1 MDKVRVDKW
10 LWSVRI
16 FKSRSIATDATKSGK
31 VKINDKTAKPSTL
44 LQMEDMVGVRKNGF
58 DFRFKVLKLIDKRV
72 GAALAIECYEN
83 VTPEKELNKYKDWF
97 IGKAQAEV
105 REKGAG
111 RPTKRDRREID
122 TYKVELYDWE
132 DDID

>member
-1 MDKVRVDKW
+1 
-10 LWSVRI
+10 
-16 FKSRSIATDATKSGK
+16 
-31 VKINDKTAKPSTL
+31 
-44 LQMEDMVGVRKNGF
+44 DMVGVRKNGF

-83 VTPEKELNKYKDWF
+83 VTPEEELNKYKDWF